1 MDTRYFDEI
10 PTAVTVC
17 DTDGIILYMNDKS
30 ISTFKKN
37 GGADLVGKSLFDCH
51 PGASKEKLR
60 SLLESRKTN
69 TYTIEKNGVHKMIYQ
84 TPWFENGIFRGLI
97 EFSFEIP
104 TEMPHFIRG

>member
-10 PTAVTVC
+10 PAAVTVC
-17 DTDGIILYMNDKS
+17 DTDGIILYMNNKS
-30 ISTFKKN
+30 ISTFKKD

-60 SLLESRKTN
+60 ALLESQKTN

-84 TPWFENGIFRGLI
+84 TSWFEDGKFRGLI

-104 TEMPHFIRG
+104 AEMPHFIRG